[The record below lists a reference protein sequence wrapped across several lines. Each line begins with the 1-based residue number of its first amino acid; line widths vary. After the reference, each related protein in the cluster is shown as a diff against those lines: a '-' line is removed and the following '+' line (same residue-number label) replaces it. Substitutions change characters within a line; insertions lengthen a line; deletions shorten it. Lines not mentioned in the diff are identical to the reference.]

1 MPVVSMSTRPF
12 TDPERQFLE
21 KIVEKLPRDTGER
34 LLADITV
41 ARVTENGDFL
51 EVELRGYE
59 RPDYIGHQNLPVEGK
74 LKDVRGEP
82 VSILVNIDQNKRL
95 LAVEI
100 IWWTSDSGTILNWST
115 LEIIKAAPVAF

>member
-1 MPVVSMSTRPF
+1 M
-12 TDPERQFLE
+12 
-21 KIVEKLPRDTGER
+21 
-34 LLADITV
+34 LADITV

-115 LEIIKAAPVAF
+115 LEIIKAAPLAF